1 MICFLAFVL
10 EMALRRKVVAL
21 GEGVPYD
28 DLLSDLSELKAVELH
43 LDGRRY
49 LARTELAG
57 QADLAFRAVGL
68 RPPSHITEM
77 PPAPTNPAR
86 ECSGT

>member
-1 MICFLAFVL
+1 MICFLVFVL
-10 EMALRRKVVAL
+10 EMALPRKVVAL

-57 QADLAFRAVGL
+57 
-68 RPPSHITEM
+68 
-77 PPAPTNPAR
+77 
-86 ECSGT
+86 